1 MYLSLCGFDSVYIDC
16 SFRVAL
22 RCCCAGMDS
31 MLLAA
36 SLLHN
41 FSFFIITLCLTC
53 YQGRGTFNLLCTLA
67 SLFGFIGSEIQSNQS
82 HILSSKFQTN
92 SRQNKKSLQ
101 NEHFF
106 KWQIMHTQDEEKQ
119 HGSLNRA
126 KSQQVLAYMILKK
139 SHILRSDLI
148 RSCCLESYSTTWGAS
163 NTVLARICILNSCS
177 SSVQDRWYP
186 NAYCTRWSPDLEVA
200 SIELL
205 FLIG

>member
-16 SFRVAL
+16 SFHVAL

-31 MLLAA
+31 MLAA

-41 FSFFIITLCLTC
+41 FSFFIITLFLTC
-53 YQGRGTFNLLCTLA
+53 DQGRGTFNLLCTLA

-82 HILSSKFQTN
+82 HILSSIFQTN

-126 KSQQVLAYMILKK
+126 KSQQVLAYMILKNPI
-139 SHILRSDLI
+139 SFDPIWSDPAVYNPTVPLAVLLIL
-148 RSCCLESYSTTWGAS
+148 YSQGSAS
-163 NTVLARICILNSCS
+163 STPALQACKIDDIPMRTV
-177 SSVQDRWYP
+177 WY
-186 NAYCTRWSPDLEVA
+186 
-200 SIELL
+200 
-205 FLIG
+205 